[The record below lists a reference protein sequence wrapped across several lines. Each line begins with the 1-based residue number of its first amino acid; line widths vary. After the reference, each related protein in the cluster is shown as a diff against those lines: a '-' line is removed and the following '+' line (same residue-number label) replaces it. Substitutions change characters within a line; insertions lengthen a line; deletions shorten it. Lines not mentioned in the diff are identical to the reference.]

1 MSEIMQAR
9 ADLAKK
15 LNVMVRKIKGI
26 TVFLLTGEKECPPTD
41 IHFVAAAADTSA
53 LLNIYADL
61 NFLTTE
67 FLKPSSGTKAEED
80 GRIIANY
87 TFDSGLNAEIFICG
101 EDNLPAFDWW
111 VCYLDQNGAADIFY
125 AGVDRKSVDPTKDEP
140 EPELA
145 DDFESDLEND
155 FDDASAADDAL
166 SDDFDDEVP
175 ISAPPPQEDGRWNAI
190 YGKVNLAKHAIAG
203 GSLIYAGEI
212 INELR
217 TYLIQLIC
225 ERNGITEDYL
235 HSIDLLPAGKREAL
249 YKTYPAKPEEASMIA
264 ALAAELSLFEQL
276 LK

>member
-111 VCYLDQNGAADIFY
+111 VSYLDQNGAADIFY
-125 AGVDRKSVDPTKDEP
+125 ADADRKSVDPTKDEP
-140 EPELA
+140 EPELS
-145 DDFESDLEND
+145 DDFEND
-155 FDDASAADDAL
+155 FEESSPAPEDSL
-166 SDDFDDEVP
+166 SDDFDDEAP

-212 INELR
+212 LNELR
-217 TYLIQLIC
+217 TYLIKLIC
-225 ERNGITEDYL
+225 ERNGITSDYL
-235 HSIDLLPAGKREAL
+235 HSIDLLPASKREAL
-249 YKTYPAKPEEASMIA
+249 YKTYPAKPEEAPMIA

>member
-1 MSEIMQAR
+1 MSEMMQAR

-26 TVFLLTGEKECPPTD
+26 TVFLLTGEKECPPAD
-41 IHFVAAAADTSA
+41 IHFVAAAADASA
-53 LLNIYADL
+53 LPNIYADL

-67 FLKPSSGTKAEED
+67 FLKPSSGSQTEED

-87 TFDSGLNAEIFICG
+87 TFDSGLIAEIFICA

-111 VCYLDQNGAADIFY
+111 VSYLDQNGAAEIFY
-125 AGVDRKSVDPTKDEP
+125 ADADRKSVDPTKDEP
-140 EPELA
+140 EPELT
-145 DDFESDLEND
+145 DDFEND
-155 FDDASAADDAL
+155 FEEPSPAAEDSL
-166 SDDFDDEVP
+166 SDDFDDE
-175 ISAPPPQEDGRWNAI
+175 APTAVPPQQEDARWNAV

-212 INELR
+212 LNELR
-217 TYLIQLIC
+217 TYLIRLIC

-249 YKTYPAKPEEASMIA
+249 YKTYPAKPEEAPMIA

>member
-111 VCYLDQNGAADIFY
+111 VSYLDQNGAADIFY
-125 AGVDRKSVDPTKDEP
+125 ADADRKSVDPTKDEP
-140 EPELA
+140 EPELS
-145 DDFESDLEND
+145 DDFEND
-155 FDDASAADDAL
+155 FEESSPAPEDSL
-166 SDDFDDEVP
+166 SDDFDDEAP

-212 INELR
+212 LNELR

-225 ERNGITEDYL
+225 ERNGITSDYL
-235 HSIDLLPAGKREAL
+235 HSIDLLPASKREAL
-249 YKTYPAKPEEASMIA
+249 YKTYPAKPEEAPMIA
-264 ALAAELSLFEQL
+264 ALAAELSLFEHL

>member
-1 MSEIMQAR
+1 MSEMMQAR

-26 TVFLLTGEKECPPTD
+26 TVFLLTGEKECPPAD
-41 IHFVAAAADTSA
+41 IHFVAAAADASA
-53 LLNIYADL
+53 LPNIYADL

-67 FLKPSSGTKAEED
+67 FLKPSSGSQTEED

-87 TFDSGLNAEIFICG
+87 TFDSGLIAEIFICA

-111 VCYLDQNGAADIFY
+111 VSYLDQNGTRMPDVLDYMAGEAVPSPAAED
-125 AGVDRKSVDPTKDEP
+125 S
-140 EPELA
+140 
-145 DDFESDLEND
+145 
-155 FDDASAADDAL
+155 L
-166 SDDFDDEVP
+166 SDDFDDE
-175 ISAPPPQEDGRWNAI
+175 APTAVPPQQEDARWNAV

-212 INELR
+212 LNELR
-217 TYLIQLIC
+217 TYLIRLIC

-249 YKTYPAKPEEASMIA
+249 YKTYPAKPEEAPMIA

>member
-26 TVFLLTGEKECPPTD
+26 TVFLLTGEKECPPAD
-41 IHFVAAAADTSA
+41 IHFVAAAADATA
-53 LLNIYADL
+53 LPDIYADL

-67 FLKPSSGTKAEED
+67 FLKPSSGSKAEED

-111 VCYLDQNGAADIFY
+111 VSYLDQNGAADIFY
-125 AGVDRKSVDPTKDEP
+125 ADADRKSVDPTKEEP
-140 EPELA
+140 EPELS
-145 DDFESDLEND
+145 DDFEND
-155 FDDASAADDAL
+155 FDDAVATDDAL
-166 SDDFDDEVP
+166 SDDFDDAAPVP
-175 ISAPPPQEDGRWNAI
+175 APSQPEEDSRWNAV
-190 YGKVNLAKHAIAG
+190 YGKINLAKHAIAG

-212 INELR
+212 MNELR
-217 TYLIQLIC
+217 TYLIKLIC

-249 YKTYPAKPEEASMIA
+249 YKTYPAKPEEGPMIA
-264 ALAAELSLFEQL
+264 ALAAELSLFEHL